1 LLAEAGFAD
10 AVRTIK
16 DAFDRGGRDAAAKIV
31 PDELIDAVALAGTR
45 HLPRIGP
52 AQP

>member
-31 PDELIDAVALAGTR
+31 PDELIDAVALAST
-45 HLPRIGP
+45 PTP
-52 AQP
+52 AAIRACAA